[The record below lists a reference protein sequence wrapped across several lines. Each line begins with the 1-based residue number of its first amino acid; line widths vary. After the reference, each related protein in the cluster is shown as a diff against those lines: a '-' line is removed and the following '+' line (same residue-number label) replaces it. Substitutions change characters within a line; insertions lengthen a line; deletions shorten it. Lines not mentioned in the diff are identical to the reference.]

1 MKVEDLEAIKLDYVN
16 WQAQQDAYCVETAT
30 SEESPSKPQP
40 QKLKLTKAYRDKEA
54 VLAVIPDTAPLNG
67 IRDGV
72 TQANKLRLEFT
83 MQGCDTV
90 YRFVKFPEPVTIA
103 SNIISMPVPRGRNRV
118 GRPQGGWQAFNPWVV
133 FEGSKDA
140 KKAVK
145 DLKALGVEFIKP

>member
-1 MKVEDLEAIKLDYVN
+1 MKVEDIEAYRLEFEN
-16 WQAQQDAYCVETAT
+16 WQDEQSESLVETAT
-30 SEESPSKPQP
+30 LIEPSSKPQP

-103 SNIISMPVPRGRNRV
+103 SDTISMPVPRGRNKI
-118 GRPQGGWQAFNPWVV
+118 GRPQVGWQTFNPWVA